1 MDLIHPASK
10 ADVLDAVRDANAS
23 SRRLLPVGGRRHL
36 DKGNPTEI
44 DAELWTTQLDRL
56 GRCRLRDLGYPRG
69 ERRGHAPIAEAGEI
83 AAQRGRHLVLVALLL
98 HPPGGFPAAASTP
111 SRSRPGPSQRH
122 AAIVPRPSSSVG
134 TIVNAR

>member
-10 ADVLDAVRDANAS
+10 ADVVDAVRDANAS

-56 GRCRLRDLGYPRG
+56 VTDN
-69 ERRGHAPIAEAGEI
+69 RRTLETMLAD
-83 AAQRGRHLVLVALLL
+83 
-98 HPPGGFPAAASTP
+98 FD
-111 SRSRPGPSQRH
+111 
-122 AAIVPRPSSSVG
+122 
-134 TIVNAR
+134 VNAETLQRRLPELNELLAFVGPAVDGLARSTRTGPWIDSIVAGNGLAQVPDIIEEG

>member
-56 GRCRLRDLGYPRG
+56 VSYEPA
-69 ERRGHAPIAEAGEI
+69 EMIAVVEAGMRVAELERI
-83 AAQRGRHLVLVALLL
+83 LAEGGQEWPSDAPASAPTFLNTAA
-98 HPPGGFPAAASTP
+98 
-111 SRSRPGPSQRH
+111 
-122 AAIVPRPSSSVG
+122 
-134 TIVNAR
+134 